1 MKKTLLTIIAISG
14 LALPTRAAL
23 IAHWDFDFYA
33 NNQATVPAEA
43 DSAQTTASFAFDP
56 SFSTAKL
63 LSIPG
68 TTVNDPNTG
77 SPAGTQAIRVDG
89 KDGNNNGFF
98 TLSLSGTGLGSFMVT

>member
-33 NNQATVPAEA
+33 NNQAIVPAEA
-43 DSAQTTASFAFDP
+43 DSAQTSASFAFDP
-56 SFSTAKL
+56 SFSTARL

-77 SPAGTQAIRVDG
+77 SPAGTQALRGDG
-89 KDGNNNGFF
+89 KDGDKH
-98 TLSLSGTGLGSFMVT
+98 GSST